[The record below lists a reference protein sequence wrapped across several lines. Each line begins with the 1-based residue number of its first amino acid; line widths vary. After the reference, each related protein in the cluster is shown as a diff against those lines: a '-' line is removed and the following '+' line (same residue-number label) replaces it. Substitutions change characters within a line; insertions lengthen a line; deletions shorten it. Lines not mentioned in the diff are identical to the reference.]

1 MNSEEKRETEWYG
14 KPAKK
19 PVTITG
25 DPVICYIVGGTCY
38 AEIESL
44 NELAEGIGRNVTI
57 ASTNIFKQSEY
68 VDCLRDLD
76 LSVML

>member
-1 MNSEEKRETEWYG
+1 MSLLYAIENRINVNSEEKRETEWYG

-38 AEIESL
+38 AE
-44 NELAEGIGRNVTI
+44 ARMGGVYDT
-57 ASTNIFKQSEY
+57 
-68 VDCLRDLD
+68 
-76 LSVML
+76 